1 MTGKRA
7 FGRVKRELIAVR
19 ETRRLRESVGVGATG
34 GNKVFVGTVVHVG
47 G

>member
-7 FGRVKRELIAVR
+7 FGRVKRELIVVR
-19 ETRRLRESVGVGATG
+19 ETRQLREGVGVGATG
-34 GNKVFVGTVVHVG
+34 GNKAFVGTVVHVG